1 MRKPLS
7 ASDALRQISPRKLL
21 GNSLNTNRFNFLRE
35 PSPTPFSPKVRDRSL
50 SVKRKTSDQ
59 PSYAEAAASR
69 SATTFSAAFMEDIS
83 ENLAKVTS
91 LCEKADTALRTQGA
105 EPEILQVLQDICDAV
120 RFTNQVQRDLL
131 PSFSVNSAN
140 SSNHGE
146 SPFTVIGTIPK
157 KLRTTNGK
165 TFTASQPPPKKV
177 VEPQVSSDPPEVR
190 KFKEA
195 VKDAER
201 STLVFNLDMGSVP
214 ILNMDTISKKAT
226 LALTTMAAKAEGK
239 RDTMPS
245 MDAVAAIDDVLSVTK
260 GMNFFGKSTKP
271 YKNPKD
277 KENTGKYYTIPV
289 KYDFKDKDTRIRAET
304 TLRERCKVNCSTP
317 YPTILRECIRQTV
330 NHYKSKYPEQIVRVQ
345 VDSSNMCLKVF
356 RRPADKGSQWEQ
368 LNNPPKLP
376 DEVLNINARAVPVGF
391 IMPLVPI
398 PSSPPASETMDTGI
412 ITPTRLSR
420 KDGQVGG
427 PPPAQK

>member
-1 MRKPLS
+1 MVRLLQP
-7 ASDALRQISPRKLL
+7 AS
-21 GNSLNTNRFNFLRE
+21 
-35 PSPTPFSPKVRDRSL
+35 
-50 SVKRKTSDQ
+50 
-59 PSYAEAAASR
+59 
-69 SATTFSAAFMEDIS
+69 
-83 ENLAKVTS
+83 
-91 LCEKADTALRTQGA
+91 
-105 EPEILQVLQDICDAV
+105 
-120 RFTNQVQRDLL
+120 
-131 PSFSVNSAN
+131 
-140 SSNHGE
+140 
-146 SPFTVIGTIPK
+146 
-157 KLRTTNGK
+157 
-165 TFTASQPPPKKV
+165 PPPKKV

-376 DEVLNINARAVPVGF
+376 DEVLNISARAVPVGF

-398 PSSPPASETMDTGI
+398 PSSPLASETMDTGI

-427 PPPAQK
+427 PPPVQK